1 MFRRYDCLRS
11 CETNSCT
18 VVTSLYFVTTM
29 VVGNFVLLN
38 IFLAIVLQNAQADED
53 EENEEIKETGQSEAF
68 AESSVKSIF
77 HNDDT
82 TPAVGPPDRGHFL
95 PRQPLTMQGKQLV
108 NQLNARVDKSDAGY
122 LRPETNSMRLKRGAE
137 QMQTLLV
144 KRKSHITISATADG
158 INAKFRLKSMLVQPY
173 FANIYAVIALI
184 LW

>member
-1 MFRRYDCLRS
+1 
-11 CETNSCT
+11 
-18 VVTSLYFVTTM
+18 M

-53 EENEEIKETGQSEAF
+53 EENEEMEQTGQSEAF

-82 TPAVGPPDRGHFL
+82 TPAVGPP
-95 PRQPLTMQGKQLV
+95 GKQLV

-173 FANIYAVIALI
+173 FANIYGAIAVI

>member
-53 EENEEIKETGQSEAF
+53 EENEEMEQTGQSEAF

-82 TPAVGPPDRGHFL
+82 TPAVGPPDRGQFL
-95 PRQPLTMQGKQLV
+95 RRQQLTMKSRQLM
-108 NQLNARVDKSDAGY
+108 NQLNASADSDSAY
-122 LRPETNSMRLKRGAE
+122 LRPETNSMKLRRGAE
-137 QMQTLLV
+137 QMQSLLV
-144 KRKSHITISATADG
+144 TRKSHITISGTADG
-158 INAKFRLKSMLVQPY
+158 TNAKFCLKSMLVQPY
-173 FANIYAVIALI
+173 FANIYGVIALM

>member
-1 MFRRYDCLRS
+1 
-11 CETNSCT
+11 
-18 VVTSLYFVTTM
+18 M
-29 VVGNFVLLN
+29 VLGNFVLLN

-53 EENEEIKETGQSEAF
+53 EDEENEETEQTRA
-68 AESSVKSIF
+68 KSIF

-95 PRQPLTMQGKQLV
+95 RRQPLTMEGKQLV
-108 NQLNARVDKSDAGY
+108 NQLNARVDKSDAGH
-122 LRPETNSMRLKRGAE
+122 LPPETNSMRLKRGAE

-144 KRKSHITISATADG
+144 KRHTHIAISATADG

-173 FANIYAVIALI
+173 FANIYGVIAVI